1 MPKYDL
7 LHDPWVDGSTANPVD
22 AAALMHI
29 EAGIKSTNDL
39 AYQLDQKF
47 DDQVI
52 RLGQV
57 KKTAEDTKKTVA
69 AQAQT
74 LGEHTSSI
82 QDLKNKTADIGG
94 LLRRTDTGG
103 AAILPAGVIAMY
115 ASDSVPA
122 GWLLCMGDEVSRATY
137 VTLFNAIGTRYGAG
151 NGSTTFNLPDL
162 SMRFPLGR
170 SSQAGT
176 DKAGATGG
184 EAAHTLTISEMP
196 AHSHY
201 LSQNQLAHAFG
212 WGSGGNVNTDSTVS
226 SGAATGNRMHTWQNS
241 WNQTRS
247 EGSGA
252 AHNNMPPYVVVNF
265 IIKAF

>member
-29 EAGIKSTNDL
+29 EAGIKSTSDL

-47 DDQVI
+47 DDQAI

-57 KKTAEDTKKTVA
+57 KKIAEDTKKTVA
-69 AQAQT
+69 TQAQT

-82 QDLKNKTADIGG
+82 QDLRNKTADIGG

-103 AAILPAGVIAMY
+103 AAILPPGVIAMY

-122 GWLLCMGDEVSRATY
+122 GWLLCMGDEVSRTTY
-137 VTLFNAIGTRYGAG
+137 SALFQVIGTQYGAG
-151 NGSTTFNLPDL
+151 NGNTTFNLPNM

-170 SSQAGT
+170 SNQAGT
-176 DKAGATGG
+176 NKVGATGG
-184 EAAHTLTISEMP
+184 EVAHTLTVSEMP
-196 AHSHY
+196 VHSHS
-201 LSQNQLAHAFG
+201 LS
-212 WGSGGNVNTDSTVS
+212 D
-226 SGAATGNRMHTWQNS
+226 SGAAHSFAWGAAGTVGTDTTAHGGASDGNKLYTWQGP
-241 WNQTRS
+241 WNKTQS
-247 EGSGA
+247 AGSGM
-252 AHNNMPPYVVVNF
+252 AHNNMPPYMVVNF

>member
-1 MPKYDL
+1 MPKYNL

-29 EAGIKSTNDL
+29 EAGVKSTNDL
-39 AYQLDQKF
+39 AYQLSQNF
-47 DDQVI
+47 DDQAI

-57 KKTAEDTKKTVA
+57 KKTADDTKKTVA
-69 AQAQT
+69 GHTQT
-74 LGEHTSSI
+74 LGAHESSI

-94 LLRRTDTGG
+94 LLRRADTGG
-103 AAILPAGVIAMY
+103 AAILPPGVIAMY

-137 VTLFNAIGTRYGAG
+137 GALFQAIGTRFGAG

-170 SSQAGT
+170 SNQAGT
-176 DKAGATGG
+176 DKVGATGG
-184 EAAHTLTISEMP
+184 EVAHILTLSEMP
-196 AHSHY
+196 VHGHY
-201 LSQNQLAHAFG
+201 LSQNHGAHSFS
-212 WGSGGNVNTDSTVS
+212 WGDTGDVGTDATATPGAPSGNKLY
-226 SGAATGNRMHTWQNS
+226 TWQSS
-241 WNQTRS
+241 WNKTQS
-247 EGSGA
+247 EGSGM
-252 AHNNMPPYVVVNF
+252 AHNNMPPYIVIGF

>member
-39 AYQLDQKF
+39 AYQLDQKV
-47 DDQVI
+47 DDQAI

-57 KKTAEDTKKTVA
+57 KGTAEETKKTVA
-69 AQAQT
+69 AHTQT
-74 LGEHTSSI
+74 LGEHASSI

-94 LLRRTDTGG
+94 FLRRSDTGG
-103 AAILPAGVIAMY
+103 ASILPPGVIAMY
-115 ASDSVPA
+115 ASDSVPP
-122 GWLLCMGDEVSRATY
+122 GWLACMGDEISRTTY
-137 VTLFNAIGTRYGAG
+137 SALFQAIGTRYGAG
-151 NGSTTFNLPDL
+151 NGSTTFNLPNL

-170 SSQAGT
+170 SNQAGT

-184 EAAHTLTISEMP
+184 EVAHTLTVSEMP
-196 AHSHY
+196 VHSHY
-201 LSQNQLAHAFG
+201 LSQNHGAHAFS
-212 WGSGGNVNTDSTVS
+212 WGETGDVATDATAVP
-226 SGAATGNRMHTWQNS
+226 GAASGNKLYTWQNS
-241 WNQTRS
+241 WNKTQS
-247 EGSGA
+247 EGSGM
-252 AHNNMPPYVVVNF
+252 AHNNMPPYIVIGF

>member
-29 EAGIKSTNDL
+29 EAGIKSTSDL
-39 AYQLDQKF
+39 AYQLSQNF
-47 DDQVI
+47 DDQAI

-57 KKTAEDTKKTVA
+57 KGVAEDTKKTVA

-74 LGEHTSSI
+74 LREHTSSI

-103 AAILPAGVIAMY
+103 AAILPPGVIAMY

-122 GWLLCMGDEVSRATY
+122 GWLLCMGDEVSRTTY
-137 VTLFNAIGTRYGAG
+137 VALFNAIGTRYGAG
-151 NGSTTFNLPDL
+151 NGSTTFNLPNL

-170 SSQAGT
+170 SNQAGT

-184 EAAHTLTISEMP
+184 EAAHTLTVSEMP
-196 AHSHY
+196 AHSHS
-201 LSQNQLAHAFG
+201 LSDSGSAHAFS
-212 WGSGGNVNTDSTVS
+212 WGTSGSVGTSATAT
-226 SGAATGNRMHTWQNS
+226 SGAPTGNNLYTWQGS
-241 WNQTRS
+241 WNRTQT
-247 EGSGA
+247 EGSGM
-252 AHNNMPPYVVVNF
+252 AHNNMPPYMVVNF

>member
-7 LHDPWVDGSTANPVD
+7 LHNPWVDGSTANPVD

-29 EAGIKSTNDL
+29 EAGIKSTSDL

-47 DDQVI
+47 DDQAI

-57 KKTAEDTKKTVA
+57 KGVAEDTKKTVA

-74 LGEHTSSI
+74 LREHTSSI

-103 AAILPAGVIAMY
+103 AAILPPGVIAMY

-122 GWLLCMGDEVSRATY
+122 GWLLCMGDEVSRTTY
-137 VTLFNAIGTRYGAG
+137 VALFNAIGTRYGAG
-151 NGSTTFNLPDL
+151 NGSTTFNLPNL

-170 SSQAGT
+170 SNQAGT

-184 EAAHTLTISEMP
+184 EAAHTLTVGEMP
-196 AHSHY
+196 AHSHS
-201 LSQNQLAHAFG
+201 LSDTGSAHAFAWG
-212 WGSGGNVNTDSTVS
+212 ASGTVGTDATVHAGASDGNKMYTWQGPWNKTQNTGSG
-226 SGAATGNRMHTWQNS
+226 M
-241 WNQTRS
+241 
-247 EGSGA
+247 
-252 AHNNMPPYVVVNF
+252 AHNNMPPYMVVNF

>member
-22 AAALMHI
+22 ATALMHI
-29 EAGIKSTNDL
+29 EAGIKSTSDL
-39 AYQLDQKF
+39 AYQLDQKI
-47 DDQVI
+47 DDQAI

-57 KKTAEDTKKTVA
+57 KGVAEETKKTVA
-69 AQAQT
+69 AHTQT

-94 LLRRTDTGG
+94 LLRRADTGG
-103 AAILPAGVIAMY
+103 AAILPPGVIAMY

-122 GWLLCMGDEVSRATY
+122 GWLLCMGDEVSRVTY
-137 VTLFNAIGTRYGAG
+137 GALFQAIGTRFGAG

-170 SSQAGT
+170 SNQAGT
-176 DKAGATGG
+176 DKVGATGG
-184 EAAHTLTISEMP
+184 EVAHTLTVSEMP
-196 AHSHY
+196 VHGHY
-201 LSQNQLAHAFG
+201 LSQNHGAHAFS
-212 WGSGGNVNTDSTVS
+212 WGETGDVATDATAVP
-226 SGAATGNRMHTWQNS
+226 GAASGNKLYTWQNS
-241 WNQTRS
+241 WNKTQS
-247 EGSGA
+247 EGSGM
-252 AHNNMPPYVVVNF
+252 AHNNMPPYIVIGF

>member
-39 AYQLDQKF
+39 AYRLDQDF
-47 DDQVI
+47 DDQAN

-57 KKTAEDTKKTVA
+57 KGVAEATEKTVA

-74 LGEHTSSI
+74 LGEHASSI

-94 LLRRTDTGG
+94 LLRRADTGG
-103 AAILPAGVIAMY
+103 AAILPPGVIAMY

-122 GWLLCMGDEVSRATY
+122 GWLLCMGGEVSRVTY
-137 VTLFNAIGTRYGAG
+137 GALFQAIGTRYGAG

-170 SSQAGT
+170 GNQAGM

-184 EAAHTLTISEMP
+184 EVAHTLTVSEMP
-196 AHSHY
+196 VHSHY
-201 LSQNQLAHAFG
+201 LSQNQAAHSFS
-212 WGSGGNVNTDSTVS
+212 WGDTGNVGTDATAAPGAP
-226 SGAATGNRMHTWQNS
+226 SGNKLYTWQNS
-241 WNQTRS
+241 WNKTQS
-247 EGSGA
+247 EGSGM
-252 AHNNMPPYVVVNF
+252 AHNNMPPYIVIGF